1 MITSVIIKEIE
12 DNFGPFRLSAILKN
26 EFSLKFERWKQV
38 NVQTLNDILKKDEF
52 GKFAKA
58 NEIEVNNPERN
69 TCFIYF
75 ITWEK

>member
-1 MITSVIIKEIE
+1 MITSTIIKEIE
-12 DNFGPFRLSAILKN
+12 DNFGTFRLSAILKN

-52 GKFAKA
+52 AQA
-58 NEIEVNNPERN
+58 AQAVEIEINNSERN

-75 ITWEK
+75 IAWEK